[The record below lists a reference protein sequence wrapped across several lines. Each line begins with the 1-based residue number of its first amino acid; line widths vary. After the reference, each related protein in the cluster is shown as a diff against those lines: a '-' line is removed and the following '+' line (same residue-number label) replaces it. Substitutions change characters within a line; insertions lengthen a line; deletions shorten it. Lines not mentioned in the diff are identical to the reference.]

1 MSDRI
6 DAFVSNAH
14 YAEHLRPILDALPD
28 GLRGDMYAPQNVAR
42 DVDGPVKLG
51 MAPNSSMPLLVG
63 VYSDLVWARRP
74 KVLVQHG
81 AGQTYF
87 SVNHGS
93 YAGGPGHE
101 QADLFLCPNERCADL
116 ERMRYPHARAVA
128 VGCPKLDA
136 WARIRRVRACT
147 CDHGTD
153 QSTLTT
159 CNRCEGTGRPPATI
173 AVTFHWRAFLK
184 DAQSKMVPEA
194 GTAFDTWRDTI
205 AELARTFP
213 GRVLGHGHP
222 KEQRWLRPHWDEMG
236 IEYVPRAVDLLA
248 RADCLVLDN
257 SSLGFEWA
265 ALDRPT
271 VWLRGADW
279 RPDEATNHGLR
290 FGERLP
296 GPELG
301 TWAVGKV
308 DELVDAVNISMER
321 YVLARAEVRQRVYGG
336 IPGGWA
342 GRAAVAVLDLVP

>member
-1 MSDRI
+1 M
-6 DAFVSNAH
+6 N
-14 YAEHLRPILDALPD
+14 AEHLRPILDALPD

-42 DVDGPVKLG
+42 DVDGPVKMG

-63 VYSDLVWARRP
+63 VYSDLVWSRRP

-81 AGQTYF
+81 AGQTYRG
-87 SVNHGS
+87 VQHGS

-116 ERMRYPHARAVA
+116 ERARYPHTPARA

-136 WARIRRVRACT
+136 WRRIPRPNPTVEHR
-147 CDHGTD
+147 
-153 QSTLTT
+153 
-159 CNRCEGTGRPPATI
+159 NRCGELVTVVRPPATI

-184 DAQSKMVPEA
+184 DEQSKMVLEA
-194 GTAFDTWRDTI
+194 GTAFDTWKDTI

-257 SSLGFEWA
+257 SSLGFEWT

-279 RPDEATNHGLR
+279 RPDAESQHGGPR

-301 TWAVGKV
+301 AWAVGKV

-336 IPGGWA
+336 IPGEWA
-342 GRAAVAVLDLVP
+342 GRAAVAVMDLIP

>member
-1 MSDRI
+1 MSDRV

-28 GLRGDMYAPQNVAR
+28 TLRGDVYAAQNVAR
-42 DVDGPVKLG
+42 DVDGPVKMG

-63 VYSDLVWARRP
+63 VYSDLVWSRRP

-81 AGQTYF
+81 AGQTYTG
-87 SVNHGS
+87 VNHGS

-101 QADLFLCPNERCADL
+101 QADLFLCPNERVAAL
-116 ERMRYPHARAVA
+116 ERARYPHARAVA

-136 WARIRRVRACT
+136 WSLIP
-147 CDHGTD
+147 
-153 QSTLTT
+153 
-159 CNRCEGTGRPPATI
+159 RPLPSSPATI

-184 DAQSKMVPEA
+184 DEQSKMVPEA

-205 AELARTFP
+205 AELAATFP
-213 GRVLGHGHP
+213 GQILGHGHP
-222 KEQRWLRPHWDEMG
+222 KEQRWLRAWWNEIG
-236 IEYVPRAVDLLA
+236 VEFVPRAVDLLA
-248 RADCLVLDN
+248 RAHCLVLDN

-265 ALDRPT
+265 GLDRPT

-308 DELVDAVNISMER
+308 DEVVDAVNTSMER
-321 YVLARAEVRQRVYGG
+321 FMLARAEVRHRVYGG
-336 IPGGWA
+336 IPGTSSA
-342 GRAAVAVLDLVP
+342 RAAVAVLDLVP